1 MDIFLEY
8 LSTAGAV
15 IFVFV
20 ALGFCIF
27 SHELGHFLAGKLMG
41 LHIDAFSIGFRPV
54 WRKKYKGVEYRIGW
68 LPLGGYVELPQVD
81 ASDDIPKSAD
91 GTELPPATP
100 AARIVTAVAG
110 PLFNIISGLLLGCI
124 VWAVGVP
131 EATPKMREI
140 TVLSVP
146 ESSPEY
152 LAGLRPGDVI
162 VKLNGEKFFFTWEK
176 FVEKVLFTINEVTL
190 DVRRNDQELKISY
203 VPAENPDAPG
213 KAGKEK
219 LAYPFFKPLIPIKLY
234 PAADSPAARAGIKD
248 GDIVSAIDGEAV
260 SGIENFTSAINFSN
274 GKELTF
280 EVLRNG
286 EKLLVKVTPRPIEK
300 LADQERFLT
309 GIVMELKNSRVRI
322 ASLMAGGAA
331 AGSGLQKGD
340 IIAAVDQ
347 TPVKNLQDLPEYIHK
362 TKLKELTLT
371 VIRQDKEL
379 YFKVT
384 PRRFAPHEIGVAFAA
399 YNHPNPLELFWNTI
413 DMSWKSLRGIATTI
427 GNKLHL
433 TDSRSSLKPSH
444 MSSTLGIGMALYD
457 SIRTSPAYGLYL
469 MVVISFAL
477 AIFNLLPLPVL
488 DGGHI
493 LFGLLEMLTGKRIP
507 GNVMKVISY
516 IFITLLIL
524 LTIWITYYDGKR
536 MVNKFTD
543 QTQVKSNAA
552 DNP

>member
-1 MDIFLEY
+1 MDLFLEY
-8 LSTAGAV
+8 LETAGAV

-91 GTELPPATP
+91 GTELPPASP
-100 AARIVTAVAG
+100 KARIVTAVAG

-131 EATPKMREI
+131 EATPRMREI
-140 TVLSVP
+140 KVLSIP
-146 ESSPEY
+146 ENCPEY
-152 LAGLRPGDVI
+152 AAGLRKDDVI
-162 VKLNGEKFFFTWEK
+162 TKLNGESFHHTWEK
-176 FVEKVLFTINEVTL
+176 FVEKILFTINEVTL
-190 DVRRNDQELKISY
+190 EVKRGDQILQISY
-203 VPAENPDAPG
+203 LPAENPDAPG

-219 LAYPFFKPLIPIKLY
+219 LAYPFFKPLLPIKLY
-234 PAADSPAARAGIKD
+234 PLPDSPAEKAGLRD
-248 GDIVSAIDGEAV
+248 GDIVTGIDGEAV
-260 SGIENFTSAINFSN
+260 SGLENFTSAINFSN
-274 GKELTF
+274 GRTLVF
-280 EVLRNG
+280 EVLRDG
-286 EKLLVKVTPRPIEK
+286 KTFSCQVTPRKVPGSR
-300 LADQERFLT
+300 DERFLT
-309 GIVMELKNSRVRI
+309 GITMALTGNQIKV

-331 AGSGLQKGD
+331 AKAGVKADD
-340 IIAAVDQ
+340 IIAAVDGNAVN
-347 TPVKNLQDLPEYIHK
+347 TLQYLPEYINK
-362 TKLKELTLT
+362 NRGKCVTLT
-371 VIRQDKEL
+371 ILRGRETINIP
-379 YFKVT
+379 VT
-384 PRRFAPHEIGVAFAA
+384 PKRFGHYEIGVELAA
-399 YNHPNPLELFWNTI
+399 YNHPNPLELFWSTI
-413 DMSWKSLRGIATTI
+413 EMSWKSLRGIATTI

-493 LFGLLEMLTGKRIP
+493 LFGVLELLTGKRIP

-516 IFITLLIL
+516 IFVALLIL
-524 LTIWITYYDGKR
+524 LTLWITFYDGR
-536 MVNKFTD
+536 RFVQKFTD
-543 QTQVKSNAA
+543 DKAEVVKNALSN
-552 DNP
+552 P